1 MNNDLKVVVV
11 NDDDFQTLLDIFG
24 EQLLDL
30 VVETDP
36 PDPPEDSTLH

>member
-1 MNNDLKVVVV
+1 MCNDRKVVVV

-30 VVETDP
+30 VVEP
-36 PDPPEDSTLH
+36 ELPEEPDDSTLH